1 MHSECPMGVTPTEQ
15 VSATLSLPA
24 KDVVAVP
31 PIGLRRSSTQYT
43 FLDSDAPQAPRA
55 RTRCVLPAVLINRIA
70 GRSTSVAKAR
80 AAGYVEMRQG
90 FARST
95 FHVTTSTASPAIQMT
110 RKSAQPASLRHIS
123 IQSSLPANAFQH
135 APWEPMPPRQDSAH
149 LVTPHVLHATDLGP
163 RAAPR
168 APQVPPI
175 PSCTVANASLHAPW
189 AQRQR
194 NGFGYATAPLL
205 AQRPMM
211 PWHVAALGN
220 EAPFLTP
227 SPKIALA
234 SVVVAGLR

>member
-1 MHSECPMGVTPTEQ
+1 M
-15 VSATLSLPA
+15 A
-24 KDVVAVP
+24 KNA
-31 PIGLRRSSTQYT
+31 
-43 FLDSDAPQAPRA
+43 
-55 RTRCVLPAVLINRIA
+55 
-70 GRSTSVAKAR
+70 
-80 AAGYVEMRQG
+80 
-90 FARST
+90 

-189 AQRQR
+189 ATAPTQRA
-194 NGFGYATAPLL
+194 FASHATALVLL

-211 PWHVAALGN
+211 PWHALHVLL
-220 EAPFLTP
+220 AMRRRFLTP

-234 SVVVAGLR
+234 SVAVVALDLR